1 MTLVK
6 RQNGNLSPFNSF
18 FDDFFTRD
26 LLDWNNSSVTGTT
39 VPKVNILET
48 NDAFRVEM
56 AAPGMKKDNFRIELD
71 NDMLSISSELKH
83 EEPLPDDHHY
93 SRREFSYQSFRR
105 TFHLPDTVEN
115 EKIKAHYENGL
126 LSLVIPKRDEAKRKP
141 SRLIKVS

>member
-26 LLDWNNSSVTGTT
+26 LFDWSNASTTGTT

-48 NDAFRVEM
+48 NEEFRVEM
-56 AAPGMKKDNFRIELD
+56 AAPGMKKEDFRIELD
-71 NDMLSISSELKH
+71 NNMLRISSEVKH
-83 EEPLPDDHHY
+83 EETLPDDHHY

-115 EKIKAHYENGL
+115 EKIRARYENGL
-126 LSLVIPKRDEAKRKP
+126 LSLTIPKREEAKRKP
-141 SRLIKVS
+141 SRLINIS

>member
-1 MTLVK
+1 MTHVK
-6 RQNGNLSPFNSF
+6 KQNRTFFPINSF

-26 LLDWNNSSVTGTT
+26 VFDWNNSSVTGTT
-39 VPKVNILET
+39 IPKVNILET
-48 NDAFRVEM
+48 HDAFRVEM

-83 EEPLPDDHHY
+83 EEALPDDHHY

-141 SRLIKVS
+141 SRLIKIS

>member
-26 LLDWNNSSVTGTT
+26 LFDRDNSSVTGTT
-39 VPKVNILET
+39 VPKVNTLET
-48 NDAFRVEM
+48 HEEFRVEM

-71 NDMLSISSELKH
+71 NNMLSISSEVQH
-83 EEPLPDDHHY
+83 EEKLPEDHHY

-115 EKIKAHYENGL
+115 DKIKARYEHGL
-126 LSLVIPKRDEAKRKP
+126 LSLTIPKREEAKRKP
-141 SRLIKVS
+141 SRLIKIS

>member
-6 RQNGNLSPFNSF
+6 RQNGNISPFNSF

-26 LLDWNNSSVTGTT
+26 LFDWNNSSVTGTT

-48 NDAFRVEM
+48 NEEFRVEM
-56 AAPGMKKDNFRIELD
+56 AAPGMKKDDFRIELD
-71 NDMLSISSELKH
+71 NNMLSISSEVQH
-83 EEPLPDDHHY
+83 ETNLPDDQHY

-115 EKIKAHYENGL
+115 EKIKARYENGL
-126 LSLVIPKRDEAKRKP
+126 LSLTIPKREEAKRKP
-141 SRLIKVS
+141 SRLIKIS